1 MRTVG
6 FIPECTP
13 LSSVPP
19 ASERETEASEGQ
31 EQEQEQ
37 EQEEEQPKKGRV
49 KNGDKR

>member
-13 LSSVPP
+13 LPSVPP
-19 ASERETEASEGQ
+19 ASAE
-31 EQEQEQ
+31 EQEQEE

>member
-6 FIPECTP
+6 FIPEVTP

-19 ASERETEASEGQ
+19 ASEE
-31 EQEQEQ
+31 EQEQEEKQ

>member
-13 LSSVPP
+13 LPSVPP
-19 ASERETEASEGQ
+19 ASERETEAPE
-31 EQEQEQ
+31 EQ

>member
-19 ASERETEASEGQ
+19 SSEEQGQ
-31 EQEQEQ
+31 KEEQ

>member
-19 ASERETEASEGQ
+19 ASSVEQGQ
-31 EQEQEQ
+31 EEKQ
-37 EQEEEQPKKGRV
+37 EQEEKQPRKGRV

>member
-1 MRTVG
+1 MHTVG

-19 ASERETEASEGQ
+19 ASSVEQGQ
-31 EQEQEQ
+31 EDEQKQ

>member
-19 ASERETEASEGQ
+19 ASSVEQGQ
-31 EQEQEQ
+31 EEEQK
-37 EQEEEQPKKGRV
+37 QEEEQPKKGRV

>member
-19 ASERETEASEGQ
+19 ASEEQGQ
-31 EQEQEQ
+31 EEKQEQQ
-37 EQEEEQPKKGRV
+37 EKQPGKGRV

>member
-19 ASERETEASEGQ
+19 ASAEEQGQ
-31 EQEQEQ
+31 KEEQ
-37 EQEEEQPKKGRV
+37 EQEEEQPRKGRV

>member
-19 ASERETEASEGQ
+19 ASVEEQGQKEEQKQ
-31 EQEQEQ
+31 EQED
-37 EQEEEQPKKGRV
+37 EQPKKGRV

>member
-19 ASERETEASEGQ
+19 ASSVEQGQ
-31 EQEQEQ
+31 EDEQKQ
-37 EQEEEQPKKGRV
+37 EQEEKQPGKGRV

>member
-19 ASERETEASEGQ
+19 ASAE
-31 EQEQEQ
+31 EQEERR

>member
-19 ASERETEASEGQ
+19 TSAEEQGQ
-31 EQEQEQ
+31 KEEQ
-37 EQEEEQPKKGRV
+37 EQEEEQPRKGRV

>member
-19 ASERETEASEGQ
+19 ASAE
-31 EQEQEQ
+31 EQEQEEKQ
-37 EQEEEQPKKGRV
+37 EQEEEQPKKVRV

>member
-19 ASERETEASEGQ
+19 ASAEDQ
-31 EQEQEQ
+31 EQEEEQKQ
-37 EQEEEQPKKGRV
+37 EQEEEQPTKGRV
-49 KNGDKR
+49 KNSDKR

>member
-6 FIPECTP
+6 SIPECTP

-31 EQEQEQ
+31 DQG
-37 EQEEEQPKKGRV
+37 QEEEQPKKGRV

>member
-19 ASERETEASEGQ
+19 ASAE
-31 EQEQEQ
+31 EQEQEEKQ
-37 EQEEEQPKKGRV
+37 EKEEEQPKKGRV

>member
-19 ASERETEASEGQ
+19 ASSVEQGQ
-31 EQEQEQ
+31 EEKQ
-37 EQEEEQPKKGRV
+37 EQEEKQPGKGRV

>member
-19 ASERETEASEGQ
+19 ASKRETEASE
-31 EQEQEQ
+31 EQ

>member
-13 LSSVPP
+13 LSSAPP
-19 ASERETEASEGQ
+19 APAEEQ
-31 EQEQEQ
+31 EQEGEQ

>member
-19 ASERETEASEGQ
+19 ASAE
-31 EQEQEQ
+31 EQEQEE

>member
-19 ASERETEASEGQ
+19 ASSVEQGQ
-31 EQEQEQ
+31 KEEQ

>member
-1 MRTVG
+1 MHTVG

-13 LSSVPP
+13 LSSAPP
-19 ASERETEASEGQ
+19 ASAKEQGQ
-31 EQEQEQ
+31 EEEQ

>member
-13 LSSVPP
+13 ISSVPP
-19 ASERETEASEGQ
+19 ASAE
-31 EQEQEQ
+31 EQEQEEKQ

>member
-1 MRTVG
+1 MHTVG
-6 FIPECTP
+6 FIPEYTP

-19 ASERETEASEGQ
+19 ASVE
-31 EQEQEQ
+31 EQEQEEEQKQ

>member
-19 ASERETEASEGQ
+19 ASAE
-31 EQEQEQ
+31 EQ
-37 EQEEEQPKKGRV
+37 EQEEEQKQEQEEEQPRKGRV

>member
-1 MRTVG
+1 MHTVG

-19 ASERETEASEGQ
+19 ASAEEQGQ
-31 EQEQEQ
+31 EEEQKQ

>member
-1 MRTVG
+1 MHTVG
-6 FIPECTP
+6 FIPEYTP

-31 EQEQEQ
+31 EQE
-37 EQEEEQPKKGRV
+37 EEQPKKGRV

>member
-1 MRTVG
+1 MHTVG

-19 ASERETEASEGQ
+19 ASDLDPKAEGEQGQ
-31 EQEQEQ
+31 EE
-37 EQEEEQPKKGRV
+37 EEEQPKKGRA

>member
-19 ASERETEASEGQ
+19 ASAE
-31 EQEQEQ
+31 EQEQEEKQ

>member
-1 MRTVG
+1 MHTVG

-19 ASERETEASEGQ
+19 ASDEQGQ
-31 EQEQEQ
+31 QEEKQG
-37 EQEEEQPKKGRV
+37 QEEEQPKKGRV

>member
-1 MRTVG
+1 MHTVG

-19 ASERETEASEGQ
+19 ASAE
-31 EQEQEQ
+31 EQEQEEKQ
-37 EQEEEQPKKGRV
+37 EKEEEQPKKGRV

>member
-6 FIPECTP
+6 FIPEVTP

-19 ASERETEASEGQ
+19 ASAEEQGQ
-31 EQEQEQ
+31 EEAQKQ
-37 EQEEEQPKKGRV
+37 EQEEEQPRKGRV

>member
-1 MRTVG
+1 MHTVG

-19 ASERETEASEGQ
+19 ASAE
-31 EQEQEQ
+31 EQGHEEEQKQ

>member
-1 MRTVG
+1 MHTVG

-19 ASERETEASEGQ
+19 ASEEQGQ
-31 EQEQEQ
+31 EEKQ
-37 EQEEEQPKKGRV
+37 EQEEKQPGKGRV

>member
-6 FIPECTP
+6 CIPECTP

-19 ASERETEASEGQ
+19 ASAEEQGQ
-31 EQEQEQ
+31 KEEQ

>member
-19 ASERETEASEGQ
+19 ASEEQGQ
-31 EQEQEQ
+31 EEKQ
-37 EQEEEQPKKGRV
+37 EQEEKQPGKGRV